1 MFRRWRLIGYFLIL
15 YHPSHTEKES
25 SSTSH
30 ARNPFIL
37 TFLNSA
43 QCLMVRRWRLI
54 GYFPILYNPAGRDKM
69 GSPALQHFND
79 KILLRACVCF
89 QGVALRTSGQAPC
102 KPQQVCSL
110 SLVAL
115 QTTLH
120 DCGSIVLNRVLW
132 RATNDRARTGFFVD
146 WRSWLAWSSYSLS
159 GWCIST
165 GFSPQSS
172 LKCSCKRTHPTHPTP
187 RRQRGVCVRA
197 SRCVPPPP
205 SAARISSC
213 ACVSASLRIGV
224 AHNSVEYKER
234 LTYCLYS
241 MC

>member
-1 MFRRWRLIGYFLIL
+1 VSFSARWREQSVATPQGAI
-15 YHPSHTEKES
+15 SVRSEKK
-25 SSTSH
+25 
-30 ARNPFIL
+30 ARPRLTLGIRL

-89 QGVALRTSGQAPC
+89 QGVTALRTSGQAPC

-187 RRQRGVCVRA
+187 RRQRVGCVCEGEPLRSATTGGRSHLQLCVRL
-197 SRCVPPPP
+197 CV
-205 SAARISSC
+205 
-213 ACVSASLRIGV
+213 
-224 AHNSVEYKER
+224 
-234 LTYCLYS
+234 
-241 MC
+241 